1 MGIRIFDHVDSML
14 AQGFHSVEIPLVIS
28 YMDDNWINYRNRID
42 DWCQQYIRG
51 EYNIATHWH
60 PTATRMVRA
69 GFFRSDADAMVF
81 ILKWAV

>member
-14 AQGFHSVEIPLVIS
+14 AQGFHFVEIPLT
-28 YMDDNWINYRNRID
+28 DNWINYRNRID

-69 GFFRSDADAMVF
+69 GFFRSDADAMLF
-81 ILKWAV
+81 ILRWS

>member
-14 AQGFHSVEIPLVIS
+14 AQGFHFVEIPLT
-28 YMDDNWINYRNRID
+28 DNWINYRNRID

-69 GFFRSDADAMVF
+69 GFFRSDADAMLF
-81 ILKWAV
+81 LLRWS

>member
-14 AQGFHSVEIPLVIS
+14 AQGFHFVEIPLT
-28 YMDDNWINYRNRID
+28 DNWINYRNRID

-51 EYNIATHWH
+51 EYNIQSWWH

-69 GFFRSDADAMVF
+69 GFFRSDADAMLF
-81 ILKWAV
+81 ILRWS

>member
-14 AQGFHSVEIPLVIS
+14 AQGFHTVEIPLT
-28 YMDDNWINYRNRID
+28 DNWINYRNRID

-51 EYNIATHWH
+51 EYNIQSWWH

>member
-14 AQGFHSVEIPLVIS
+14 AQGFHTVEIPLT
-28 YMDDNWINYRNRID
+28 DNWINYRNRID

-51 EYNIATHWH
+51 EYNIQSWWH

-69 GFFRSDADAMVF
+69 GFFRSDADAMLF
-81 ILKWAV
+81 ILRWS

>member
-14 AQGFHSVEIPLVIS
+14 AQGFHTVEIPLI
-28 YMDDNWINYRNRID
+28 DNWINDRNRID

-51 EYNIATHWH
+51 EYNIQSWWH